1 MYHNACHIAADKIHG
16 VVWFHHA
23 IQPSLTC
30 HCPDTG
36 TGIGP
41 HTSVRRKY
49 QPSPTACALCPL
61 QEPYT
66 LSKVIL
72 NFSRIIIYAY
82 TLTQHSAGVERELLT
97 THTFCRQSSMSLISQ
112 SYSHEVV
119 CSIVTSSGSD
129 WLLSPLM
136 SPKNPPLPRQM
147 AGYTPKEQLHRKPL
161 LCVGMLPKEA
171 ELLLLLFYF
180 HLLFSP
186 WVSSLVCHPIHILLP
201 CCKLS
206 APFNVLQRGTHT
218 EVTHKVTQ
226 SISIEEFVFAAC
238 LLLFVLC
245 MFLVVIN
252 APKPSESSER
262 WWEWLNFKT
271 QVFMQ
276 LWEDLRANGSINI
289 TTFLFTA
296 SVTSHT
302 WGMTLLTVSRKSS
315 VYFIRSKF

>member
-1 MYHNACHIAADKIHG
+1 M
-16 VVWFHHA
+16 VWFCRTV
-23 IQPSLTC
+23 QPSLTC

-36 TGIGP
+36 TGYRASYFQKKKI
-41 HTSVRRKY
+41 
-49 QPSPTACALCPL
+49 PTLSYSMCFVSTVCPL
-61 QEPYT
+61 QEKYT
-66 LSKVIL
+66 FSKVIL
-72 NFSRIIIYAY
+72 NFSRIIICAY
-82 TLTQHSAGVERELLT
+82 TLTQHPAGVEQELLT

-119 CSIVTSSGSD
+119 CSTVTSSGSE

-161 LCVGMLPKEA
+161 LCVGMLPREA

-206 APFNVLQRGTHT
+206 APFNVLQRGTHM

-238 LLLFVLC
+238 LLSYLC
-245 MFLVVIN
+245 SVC
-252 APKPSESSER
+252 SE
-262 WWEWLNFKT
+262 
-271 QVFMQ
+271 
-276 LWEDLRANGSINI
+276 
-289 TTFLFTA
+289 
-296 SVTSHT
+296 
-302 WGMTLLTVSRKSS
+302 
-315 VYFIRSKF
+315 